1 MKTRELTMEE
11 KLDILKLRQEGK
23 SIRAVS
29 QALGIANTTVW
40 NILKKQETTGV
51 LTTRHRTG
59 RPRKTTA
66 VDDRNIVRAV
76 KKNPQITVS
85 NITNNLHLAGVKVSQ
100 STVRRRL
107 REQKYRYEYRNYE
120 PVVSSRKRKS
130 GLEFAKDTEL
140 RNEDLKEEQFD
151 ELWQQTECDNDV
163 SSDLGHERTEEDT
176 PSKETEDDGV

>member
-11 KLDILKLRQEGK
+11 KLDILKLRKEGK

-40 NILKKQETTGV
+40 NVLKKQETTGV

-59 RPRKTTA
+59 RPRKTSA
-66 VDDRNIVRAV
+66 VDDKQIVKAV

-85 NITNNLHLAGVKVSQ
+85 NITNSLHLAGVNISQ

-107 REQKYRYEYRNYE
+107 REQRYRFNYINCE
-120 PVVSSRKRKS
+120 PVISSKEQNDRME
-130 GLEFAKDTEL
+130 LAKDTEISD
-140 RNEDLKEEQFD
+140 EDLKEEQFD
-151 ELWQQTECDNDV
+151 KFWQQTECSSNV
-163 SSDLGHERTEEDT
+163 SSELCRGGRERDATV
-176 PSKETEDDGV
+176 KETVDKGV

>member
-11 KLDILKLRQEGK
+11 KLDILKLRKEGK
-23 SIRAVS
+23 SIRAIS

-59 RPRKTTA
+59 RPRKTSA
-66 VDDRNIVRAV
+66 DDDKKIVKAV

-85 NITNNLHLAGVKVSQ
+85 NITNSLHLAGVDISQ

-107 REQKYRYEYRNYE
+107 REQRYSFNYIECE
-120 PVVSSRKRKS
+120 PVISTKKDRME
-130 GLEFAKDTEL
+130 LAKDTEMKDD
-140 RNEDLKEEQFD
+140 DLKEELFD
-151 ELWQQTECDNDV
+151 EFWQDTECSSNV
-163 SSDLGHERTEEDT
+163 SSELCCDRTKRDT
-176 PSKETEDDGV
+176 TVKENRDEGV